1 MSKRQSRATKMAL
14 ASVLATSALVPAMAV
29 AAETNS
35 SETTT
40 RSMQDGLY
48 TIDFTITDD
57 TKQLEKYVK
66 GPANFIIEGGKYF
79 IQINADATV
88 MNMLTKVEVAGVSV
102 IKEVNGK
109 KVIYIPVERPG
120 GKVAGEGTI
129 NAGGKETS
137 TKFEI
142 TLDPTT
148 IKSANATD
156 KKEEVVEF
164 VPAKTFGQVKDG
176 EYAITFD
183 AYNPETNKG
192 GYTHITSHLEK
203 DAKLIVKDGKYSVQ
217 LTITEKSNSMI
228 AGLKVGGVEATTI
241 SGTAKEG
248 KRVLSFPIDS
258 ISNLAK
264 ASIHVVV
271 PTANMDKW
279 YDFGFAINTANLDL
293 PAATVEKPA
302 KPEAPAATE
311 EDAVYIYKDGTNE
324 ISTMATYVK
333 PTISITD
340 TPDYFYV
347 DLTFIQGQFL
357 NKFDIEGA
365 TIAEE
370 KVVEV
375 DGNTNKIYTIEL
387 TDLTQIYNATVDV
400 SVDAGPVKYD
410 SKYPVQI
417 QFTGKQNPFKDVA
430 KAGNYSAIV
439 WLYSVGIFKEA
450 DKFNPNN
457 NVKRSQFALMLNRAL
472 ELEAPATTTF
482 KDIASYD
489 AETQNAIKALNDY
502 GIINGKSETKFEP
515 ASDITRQQAAV
526 IVYRVLEA
534 AGYEAMGAKNTFKDV
549 SSSNAEAAKAIAELN
564 ELGVMTGFDGKFN
577 PQNKLTRNQ
586 MAKVL
591 LNTLFVLA
599 ELEDQ

>member
-29 AAETNS
+29 AAETNGADA
-35 SETTT
+35 TN
-40 RSMQDGLY
+40 RSMQDGL
-48 TIDFTITDD
+48 
-57 TKQLEKYVK
+57 
-66 GPANFIIEGGKYF
+66 
-79 IQINADATV
+79 
-88 MNMLTKVEVAGVSV
+88 
-102 IKEVNGK
+102 
-109 KVIYIPVERPG
+109 
-120 GKVAGEGTI
+120 
-129 NAGGKETS
+129 
-137 TKFEI
+137 
-142 TLDPTT
+142 
-148 IKSANATD
+148 ATD

-164 VPAKTFGQVKDG
+164 VPGKTFDQVKDG

-183 AYNPETNKG
+183 AYNPDTNKG
-192 GYTHITSHLEK
+192 GYTAISSHLEK

-217 LTITEKSNSMI
+217 VTITEKSNPMI
-228 AGLKVGGVEATTI
+228 AGLKVAGVEATTV

-248 KRVLSFPIDS
+248 KRVLSFPIES
-258 ISNLAK
+258 ISDLAK

-271 PTANMDKW
+271 PEAKMDKW

-293 PAATVEKPA
+293 PAATITEKAEPITPEVPADTVE
-302 KPEAPAATE
+302 EA
-311 EDAVYIYKDGTNE
+311 VFIYKDGTNE

-333 PTISITD
+333 PNITITD

-347 DLTFIQGQFL
+347 DLTFIQGQYL

-375 DGNTNKIYTIEL
+375 DGNTNKIYTLEL
-387 TDLTQIYNATVDV
+387 TDLTEIYNATVDV
-400 SVDAGPVKYD
+400 SVDVGPVKYD
-410 SKYPVQI
+410 STYPVQI
-417 QFTGKQNPFKDVA
+417 QFTGKQNPFKDIS
-430 KAGNYSAIV
+430 KSGNYGSIV
-439 WLYSVGIFKEA
+439 WLYSAGIFKES

-457 NVKRSQFALMLNRAL
+457 NVKRSQFALMLNRVL

-489 AETQNAIKALNDY
+489 AETQKAIKALSEY

-534 AGYEAMGAKNTFKDV
+534 FGYEAMGAKNPFKDV

-591 LNTLFVLA
+591 LNALVVIGN
-599 ELEDQ
+599 LEEE

>member
-14 ASVLATSALVPAMAV
+14 ASVLATSALVPAIAV
-29 AAETNS
+29 AAETNVS
-35 SETTT
+35 DTTIKE
-40 RSMQDGLY
+40 GLY
-48 TIDFTITDD
+48 TIDFTITD
-57 TKQLEKYVK
+57 TTNQLAKYIK
-66 GPANFIIEGGKYF
+66 GPANFIFEGGKYF

-88 MNMLTKVEVAGVSV
+88 MNMLTKMEVAGVNI
-102 IKEVNGK
+102 IKEVNGE
-109 KVIYIPVERPG
+109 KVMYIPVESPSS
-120 GKVAGEGTI
+120 KIAGEGSI
-129 NAGGKETS
+129 NAGGKENP

-142 TLDPTT
+142 TLDATT
-148 IKSANATD
+148 IKPANATD

-164 VPAKTFGQVKDG
+164 APGKTFGQVKDG

-183 AYNPETNKG
+183 AYNPTTNKG

-217 LTITEKSNSMI
+217 LTITEKSNPMI
-228 AGLKVGGVEATTI
+228 AGLKVAGVEATTV
-241 SGTAKEG
+241 SGKATEG
-248 KRVLSFPIDS
+248 KRVLSFPIES
-258 ISNLAK
+258 ISDLAK
-264 ASIHVVV
+264 AEIHVKATGFESKY
-271 PTANMDKW
+271 P
-279 YDFGFAINTANLDL
+279 FGFAINTANLDL

-302 KPEAPAATE
+302 EPITPEVPADTA
-311 EDAVYIYKDGTNE
+311 EDTVYIYKDGTNE

-333 PTISITD
+333 PTVTITD

-347 DLTFIQGQFL
+347 DLTFIQGQYL
-357 NKFDIEGA
+357 NKFAIEGA

-387 TDLTQIYNATVDV
+387 TDLTEIYNATVDV

-417 QFTGKQNPFKDVA
+417 QFTGKQNPFKDIA
-430 KAGNYSAIV
+430 KAGNNGAIV
-439 WLYSVGIFKEA
+439 WLYSVGIFKES

-489 AETQNAIKALNDY
+489 AETQKAIKALSDY

-534 AGYEAMGAKNTFKDV
+534 FGYEALGAKNPFKDV

-591 LNTLFVLA
+591 LNALVVIGS
-599 ELEDQ
+599 LEEE